1 MLVVRPMTEADL
13 YDWEVMFYDSFAATG
28 DQLSLC
34 LWSAGRP
41 TEEGFRKAA
50 EDKLPLLNEPSE
62 YLMCVADTELNNKAI
77 ACSHWTIYETERT
90 SEELDKAFTVTVPP
104 GMKEDAWTVFLTGIY
119 ALRREHMGA
128 KPHVLLK
135 FLVTHPDHHRRGA
148 GRMLLEWGA
157 EKADERGYESF
168 LEATSVGRPLYER
181 CGFKALE
188 EKPFDAGKYGGTG
201 VIYSTVS

>member
-13 YDWEVMFYDSFAATG
+13 YDWEVMTYDSFAATG
-28 DQLSLC
+28 DQLTAC
-34 LWSAGRP
+34 LWPAGRP

-50 EDKLPLLNEPSE
+50 ADRLPLLNEPSQ
-62 YLMCVADTELNNKAI
+62 YLICVADTELNNKAI

-90 SEELDKAFTVTVPP
+90 TEELDKIFTVTVPP
-104 GMKEDAWTVFLTGIY
+104 GVNSDAWMAFFTQLYAMRRQYTGS
-119 ALRREHMGA
+119 

-135 FLVTHPDHHRRGA
+135 LLATHPDHHRRGA

-157 EKADERGYESF
+157 KSADERGYESF

-181 CGFKALE
+181 CGYKAME

-201 VIYSTVS
+201 VIYHTVS